1 MNIEPKVELKKYQ
14 ISHIETQFE
23 NMNLGQNVISVE
35 TDAKIQKKLDKSSLD
50 QIVELSLVFKNDQSG
65 LLVFAITTKAKVV
78 IPDASDETQINE
90 YNKEAVRIAYN
101 ITRKAISE
109 ISSISNVNFL
119 EIPEFDDVFK
129 K

>member
-1 MNIEPKVELKKYQ
+1 MNIEQKVELKKYQ

-23 NMNLGQNVISVE
+23 NMNLGQNFISVE
-35 TDAKIQKKLDKSSLD
+35 TDAKIQKKLDKSFSD

-65 LLVFAITTKAKVV
+65 LLVFAITTKAKVF
-78 IPDASDETQINE
+78 IPDASDENQINE

-101 ITRKAISE
+101 ITRKAVSE